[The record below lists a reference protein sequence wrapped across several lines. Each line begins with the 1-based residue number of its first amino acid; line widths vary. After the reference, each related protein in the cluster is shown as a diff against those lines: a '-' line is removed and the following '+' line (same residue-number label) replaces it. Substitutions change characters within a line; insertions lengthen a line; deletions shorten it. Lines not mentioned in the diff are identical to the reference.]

1 MINVLMVLK
10 TQSLKNDQRVLKE
23 LASFKKLGAEVDVF
37 VAKDCDLSQSNFDYP
52 LYETK
57 IFGGAAPSR
66 IIVRIIGI
74 LQFYIK
80 AMSFIAFKS
89 YSVVW
94 VCDPIMFLLVLALK
108 KIKPELKVVWDHH
121 ELPPSWFLKNK
132 VLMRFFKKAYR
143 NSDIIIHAN
152 SSRKKYLENCL
163 NIKAKESYIISN
175 YPSNNM
181 NSEEILDDEAEAW
194 LKKSKPFIYLQNSL
208 QENRYGYQV
217 IRAAL
222 GSGYKIFH
230 AGKIN
235 KDYLDKYDLY
245 NDDVYLAGYLSVN
258 QINRVLKECD
268 FTVILYKQDSLNQI
282 YCDANRL
289 YQSMYF
295 GVPLIIGDNPTL
307 VEATKKYRDC
317 IVLKDDGRSFKLTDD
332 IIFNKSKY
340 RAPLVYS
347 WCEYDAIFIKVLNND

>member
-121 ELPPSWFLKNK
+121 ELPPSWFLESKYLK
-132 VLMRFFKKAYR
+132 RIFKIAYIKT
-143 NSDIIIHAN
+143 DIVIHAN
-152 SSRKKYLENCL
+152 KYRQEFLEKQLNVKARK
-163 NIKAKESYIISN
+163 SYIISN
-175 YPSNNM
+175 YPNANDTD
-181 NSEEILDDEAEAW
+181 EVKLTDEAECWIKDAG
-194 LKKSKPFIYLQNSL
+194 SFVYLQNSL
-208 QENRYGYQV
+208 QENRYGFET
-217 IRAAL
+217 ITAL
-222 GSGYKIFH
+222 LESGYKIFH

-235 KDYLDKYDLY
+235 KVFLDKYKLY
-245 NDDVYLAGYLSVN
+245 NDDLYLSGYLNIN
-258 QINRVLKECD
+258 QINRVLNKCD
-268 FTVILYKQDSLNQI
+268 FTVIFYKQDSLNQI

-289 YQSMYF
+289 YQAMSL
-295 GVPLIIGDNPTL
+295 GVPVMIGNNPTL
-307 VEATKKYRDC
+307 VGTTSDYNNV
-317 IVLKDDGRSFKLTDD
+317 IILDD
-332 IIFNKSKY
+332 ISRHSIKEIVNQEGFKKPIKKPKILKWS
-340 RAPLVYS
+340 
-347 WCEYDAIFIKVLNND
+347 EYDDFFQEILI